1 MNFSTFVYD
10 ERQCNRN
17 RDRENLCDL
26 PMRIVGAVTICLVD
40 GVGIDLRAAVYFRK
54 PTEEFGIFAHRFSGE
69 DECFAVGLLR
79 CLCVSIAEIPCDRI
93 AIGGKL
99 CVERL
104 CCCDGHSVVQ
114 AAARSRR
121 VPALER
127 MTGLDRRTR
136 RGSRRRIR
144 LASRSDTGFAVNAAA
159 VRSSIPLDRQ
169 TDGRAAIVAD
179 AISIRISVVAI
190 LIARIAAGRARLGA
204 LMLCFAVRHPRAIG
218 IAVIG
223 VVIGRC
229 AAAGAGF

>member
-54 PTEEFGIFAHRFSGE
+54 PTEEFSIFARRFSGE

-104 CCCDGHSVVQ
+104 CRRDRHGVIQ
-114 AAARSRR
+114 IAARSGG
-121 VPALER
+121 VPALEG
-127 MTGLDRRTR
+127 MAGFDRRAR
-136 RGSRRRIR
+136 RGGCRRIR
-144 LASRSDTGFAVNAAA
+144 LACRGDAGFAINGAA
-159 VRSSIPLDRQ
+159 VRSGVPLDRQ
-169 TDGRAAIVAD
+169 ADSCTAIVAL
-179 AISIRISVVAI
+179 SIAVRIGVVCV
-190 LIARIAAGRARLGA
+190 LIGAVATSRARLGT
-204 LMLCFAVRHPRAIG
+204 LMLGFTVRYP
-218 IAVIG
+218 
-223 VVIGRC
+223 
-229 AAAGAGF
+229 

>member
-17 RDRENLCDL
+17 RDRENLCNF

-40 GVGIDLRAAVYFRK
+40 GVGIDLRAAVYFRE
-54 PTEEFGIFAHRFSGE
+54 PAEEFGIFARRFSGE

-104 CCCDGHSVVQ
+104 CRCDGHSVVQ

-127 MTGLDRRTR
+127 MTGLDRRAR
-136 RGSRRRIR
+136 RGGCRRIR
-144 LASRSDTGFAVNAAA
+144 LACRGDAGLAINGAA
-159 VRSSIPLDRQ
+159 VRSGVPLDRQ
-169 TDGRAAIVAD
+169 ADSCTAIVAL
-179 AISIRISVVAI
+179 AVTVRVGVVCV
-190 LIARIAAGRARLGA
+190 LIGAVATSRARLRT
-204 LMLCFAVRHPRAIG
+204 LMLGFTVRYP
-218 IAVIG
+218 
-223 VVIGRC
+223 
-229 AAAGAGF
+229 